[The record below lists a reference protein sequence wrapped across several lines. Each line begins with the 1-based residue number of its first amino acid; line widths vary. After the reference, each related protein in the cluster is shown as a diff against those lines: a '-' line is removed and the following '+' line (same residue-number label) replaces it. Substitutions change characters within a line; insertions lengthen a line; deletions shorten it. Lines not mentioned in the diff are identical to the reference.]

1 MHIAVN
7 AHLLSPEAGYRQAGI
22 SGYVE
27 QLLRRMLSVNDG
39 TRWTVYAAPK
49 VTADRVGAP
58 PTVRWHEAVLPTS
71 TPHARIVWEQLAAP
85 GLLAINAPDLIFC
98 PLNIVPLLAP
108 CKTVVTVHDLAFL
121 RFNVH
126 RGAKR
131 RYLSAMTRASVRRAN
146 HIITVSNFTR
156 QEVIELLNVHPQH
169 VTAIPNGRD
178 ERMAPVDLGAAEAFR
193 ARKQLPSAFLLFVG
207 TLEPRK
213 NLSTLLRAYAAAKDR
228 LQMPLLIGGGKG
240 WWYQETFDLV
250 KTLGIA
256 DRVRFLGFVPADELP
271 LYYATATAL
280 VYPSLYEGFGLPP
293 LEALASGLPVVTS
306 DAHAVREVV
315 GDAAISVPAMD
326 ADALAHALI
335 RITQDEPLR
344 QELRR
349 RGLARAENYSWERA
363 AADTLTLLKRI
374 IVGKRPVLGI

>member
-7 AHLLSPEAGYRQAGI
+7 AHLLSPVAGYRQAGI

-27 QLLRRMLSVNDG
+27 QLLRRMLSVKDG
-39 TRWTVYAAPK
+39 TRWTVYAAPR

-58 PTVRWHEAVLPTS
+58 VSVRWREAVLPTS
-71 TPHARIVWEQLAAP
+71 TPHARIFWEQFAAP
-85 GLLAINAPDLIFC
+85 GLLAINRPDLIFC
-98 PLNIVPLLAP
+98 PLNVVPLLAP

-126 RGAKR
+126 RTAKR
-131 RYLSAMTRASVRRAN
+131 NYLAAMTRASVRRAN
-146 HIITVSNFTR
+146 HIITVSEFTR
-156 QEVIELLNVHPQH
+156 QEVIELLDVHPRL

-178 ERMAPVDLGAAEAFR
+178 ERMAPLDVAVTTAFR
-193 ARKQLPSAFLLFVG
+193 ERKQLPPRFLLFIG

-213 NLSTLLRAYAAAKDR
+213 NLPTLLRAYAAAKDR
-228 LQMPLLIGGGKG
+228 LGMPLLIGGGKG
-240 WWYQETFDLV
+240 WWFQETFDLV
-250 KTLGIA
+250 KTLGIS
-256 DRVRFLGFVPADELP
+256 DQIRFLGFVPAEELP

-306 DAHAVREVV
+306 DARAVCEVV
-315 GDAAISVPAMD
+315 GDAAISVPALD
-326 ADALAHALI
+326 ADALAGALI
-335 RITQDEPLR
+335 RITQDETLR

-349 RGLARAENYSWERA
+349 RGLVRAESYSWERA
-363 AADTLTLLKRI
+363 AGETLKLLKT
-374 IVGKRPVLGI
+374 IVSGGQPRVAI